1 MQRTDLD
8 RAEDALTTICI
19 RVERRY
25 GPTIVR
31 SSVTAP
37 SIDEALE
44 LAGDGARVVFPA
56 DGEAFFAS
64 AKETSQAAVDR
75 GRS

>member
-1 MQRTDLD
+1 MHRTDLA
-8 RAEDALTTICI
+8 RAEDAPTTISI

-37 SIDEALE
+37 SIEEALE
-44 LAGDGARVVFPA
+44 LAGDGARVVLPRG
-56 DGEAFFAS
+56 GEAFLAS

-75 GRS
+75 GRP

>member
-1 MQRTDLD
+1 MHRTDLD
-8 RAEDALTTICI
+8 RAEDAPATISI

-31 SSVTAP
+31 SWVTAP
-37 SIDEALE
+37 SIEEALE
-44 LAGDGARVVFPA
+44 LAGEGARVIFPTNS
-56 DGEAFFAS
+56 EAFLAS

>member
-1 MQRTDLD
+1 MHRTDLD
-8 RAEDALTTICI
+8 RAEDAPTTISI

-37 SIDEALE
+37 SIEEALE
-44 LAGDGARVVFPA
+44 LAGDGARVVFPTN
-56 DGEAFFAS
+56 GEAFFAS
-64 AKETSQAAVDR
+64 PKETSQTAVDR
-75 GRS
+75 GRP

>member
-1 MQRTDLD
+1 MHRTDLD
-8 RAEDALTTICI
+8 RAEDALTTISI

-31 SSVTAP
+31 SSITAP
-37 SIDEALE
+37 SIEDALE
-44 LAGDGARVVFPA
+44 LAGDGARIVFPT

-64 AKETSQAAVDR
+64 AKETSRAAVER
-75 GRS
+75 GRP